1 MNFHQIW
8 EIASAPDNVPIVAL
22 LFLIPF
28 YVWYAFRQAF
38 ANDRLIDKL
47 SADPQLA
54 KTEYRKTEPWN
65 PKWEKEVHTWPY
77 LLRIELVA
85 AVLVTVLLMVWSITL
100 NAPLE
105 EPSNPNVT
113 MNPAKAPW
121 YFLGLQ
127 EMLVYFDPW
136 IAGVIMPTFIIVGLM
151 VVPYIDANPLGN
163 GYYTYKQRRFAIWTF
178 LFGFIGLWVL
188 MICHRDIHPRPRMD
202 VVLAGADVG
211 RAAGGVRRQ
220 SKHGPGLR
228 HQWVVAGPFDAGGE
242 CELRAHFGAHHFW
255 NFSTGALFSG
265 GWIFFAPAAVA
276 HGIQQEDFQ
285 AHDAAADVYNRVV
298 YSVDAEPA
306 DQDPAAARVSHQVRL
321 GDAVVQ
327 YLAVDSTVD
336 EPESKRAGAGS
347 TLRRQS
353 AGFGASATWSPLN
366 YKEALGA

>member
-54 KTEYRKTEPWN
+54 KTEHRKTEPWN

-136 IAGVIMPTFIIVGLM
+136 IAGVILPTLIIIGLM
-151 VVPYIDANPLGN
+151 AIPYIDINPNGN
-163 GYYTYKQRRFAIWTF
+163 GYYTFKERPMAVSTF
-178 LFGFIGLWVL
+178 LLGFLGLWVGFIIIGVFFRGPGWNL
-188 MICHRDIHPRPRMD
+188 YWPWHYWDPHKVVPMTNRDFPYM
-202 VVLAGADVG
+202 L
-211 RAAGGVRRQ
+211 GVRDETLTFWV
-220 SKHGPGLR
+220 GAVLIFAWFGL
-228 HQWVVAGPFDAGGE
+228 AP
-242 CELRAHFGAHHFW
+242 LFW
-255 NFSTGALFSG
+255 IWKRNHPQMRRLG
-265 GWIFFAPAAVA
+265 
-276 HGIQQEDFQ
+276 
-285 AHDAAADVYNRVV
+285 
-298 YSVDAEPA
+298 
-306 DQDPAAARVSHQVRL
+306 AARYFIVSFL
-321 GDAVVQ
+321 FLCMGGTAVKI
-327 YLAVDSTVD
+327 L
-336 EPESKRAGAGS
+336 
-347 TLRRQS
+347 LR
-353 AGFGASATWSPLN
+353 PLFF
-366 YKEALGA
+366 